1 MNIVKCFFKYHIQNK
16 SLNKIKILVIFIFM
30 TKTKAKKEERNR
42 RRERKKKT
50 QRSKIFEFIKKNIVK
65 SFFNYH
71 KWKKKLQ

>member
-1 MNIVKCFFKYHIQNK
+1 
-16 SLNKIKILVIFIFM
+16 M